1 MPKVTIKYEGE
12 QHDLLINPKSAGKKE
27 IEQALQENWS
37 LSPKEYN
44 LTYIDMDNDEITA
57 EVEEDFEVAN
67 VTMIDENRDALEY
80 TLNLRGNAQPKF
92 QKHKEQ
98 EAT

>member
-1 MPKVTIKYEGE
+1 
-12 QHDLLINPKSAGKKE
+12 
-27 IEQALQENWS
+27 
-37 LSPKEYN
+37 
-44 LTYIDMDNDEITA
+44 MDNDEITA